1 MENPKRK
8 EKNDELIRNMEIIYE
23 ETVVTIRMNQGMSR
37 EFKIK
42 KEVRQRCVLS
52 PLLFNLYMVEID
64 EALENRKIGEIEVG
78 RNRDIESCV
87 CE

>member
-8 EKNDELIRNMEIIYE
+8 RKDDEPIRRMEMIFE

-42 KEVRQRCVLS
+42 KGVRMRS
-52 PLLFNLYMVEID
+52 
-64 EALENRKIGEIEVG
+64 
-78 RNRDIESCV
+78 ESTSV
-87 CE
+87 